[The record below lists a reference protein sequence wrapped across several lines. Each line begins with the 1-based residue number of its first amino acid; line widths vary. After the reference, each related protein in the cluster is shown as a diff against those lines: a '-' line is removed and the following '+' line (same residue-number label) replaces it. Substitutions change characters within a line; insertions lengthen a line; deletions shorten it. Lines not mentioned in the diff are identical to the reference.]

1 MPITFSIPR
10 LADPKV
16 LPPLP
21 PFPAVPEQRIS
32 KAGVINADAWQHV
45 NRGDKV
51 EQTIFGTPQVMPL
64 SVKLKSETAYWL
76 FPVEPLISI
85 DGKNILV
92 KRNVAK
98 RKNGFGTIKEY
109 WTQDDYSI
117 NIQGLIT
124 DSSREYDYPREDLVT
139 LTKYCN
145 AKEPLDVKC
154 PILELLGINRIVI
167 ESFSLPFT
175 KGPENQNFSIIALSD
190 TDWSLILK
198 KKVSVSAT

>member
-1 MPITFSIPR
+1 MPITFSISKLSEPR
-10 LADPKV
+10 V

-21 PFPAVPEQRIS
+21 PFPVVPKERIT
-32 KAGVINADAWQHV
+32 KAGTIEADV
-45 NRGDKV
+45 SEYTNRGDKI

-64 SVKLKSETAYWL
+64 SVKLKSESEYWL
-76 FPVEPLISI
+76 FPVEPMISI
-85 DGKNILV
+85 DSKNILV

-98 RKNGFGTIKEY
+98 RKNGFGSIKEY
-109 WTQDDYSI
+109 WTQDDFSI
-117 NIQGLIT
+117 SIQGLIT
-124 DSSREYDYPREDLVT
+124 DSSQQYDYPREDLVT
-139 LTKYCN
+139 LAKYCN

-154 PILELLGINRIVI
+154 PQLELLGITRIVI

-175 KGPENQNFSIIALSD
+175 KGPENQNFSIMALSD

>member
-21 PFPAVPEQRIS
+21 PFPAVPEERIS
-32 KAGVINADAWQHV
+32 KAGVITADSYQHV

-64 SVKLKSETAYWL
+64 SVKLKSETSYWL
-76 FPVEPLISI
+76 FPVEPMISV

-98 RKNGFGTIKEY
+98 RKNGFGSIKEY

-117 NIQGLIT
+117 SIQGLIT
-124 DSSREYDYPREDLVT
+124 DSSREYDYPREDVVT

-167 ESFSLPFT
+167 ETFSLPFT
-175 KGPENQNFSIIALSD
+175 KGPENQNFSIIAYSD

>member
-1 MPITFSIPR
+1 M
-10 LADPKV
+10 
-16 LPPLP
+16 PPLP
-21 PFPAVPEQRIS
+21 PFPKVPEERIT
-32 KAGVINADAWQHV
+32 KAGVIGADVAEHV
-45 NRGDKV
+45 NRGDKI

-64 SVKLKSETAYWL
+64 SVKLKSETSYWL
-76 FPVEPLISI
+76 FPVEPMISV

-98 RKNGFGTIKEY
+98 RKNGFGSVKEY

-124 DSSREYDYPREDLVT
+124 DSTLQHDYPREDITT
-139 LTKYCN
+139 LAKYCN

-154 PILELLGINRIVI
+154 PLLELLGINRIVI

-175 KGPENQNFSIIALSD
+175 KGPDNQNFSIIALSD